1 MEKYYKD
8 KELLLKIK
16 EAKKEVE
23 SLEEA
28 FIKAQNKELNLI
40 SKLDSKDVD
49 DSIIGEYFVDIT
61 DPCSAIS
68 YVRFCRNN
76 EICTTVYDFDV
87 NDNLKTVYTKKIS
100 MEDFFFGN
108 YRKCNEYELHKVLT
122 A

>member
-23 SLEEA
+23 SSEEA

-40 SKLDSKDVD
+40 NKLNYKDVD
-49 DSIIGEYFVDIT
+49 DSIVGRYF
-61 DPCSAIS
+61 
-68 YVRFCRNN
+68 
-76 EICTTVYDFDV
+76 
-87 NDNLKTVYTKKIS
+87 TKKTGTYLVVHYIRSCANFMLCATTYSFNSYTHLKDVSLSRIS
-100 MEDFFFGN
+100 VEDLFCGD
-108 YRKCNEYELHKVLT
+108 YRECTEKEISKVLT